1 MYNQCARRDD
11 RVVDRTRLENERSA
25 RDPGFE
31 SLSLRHKNCKI
42 TMLQISAYLI
52 CLILIGL
59 TIFQMLLIAGYPLGN
74 YAWGGAHRILPR
86 NLRIGSVS
94 SIAIY
99 AFIASIVL
107 DCVGI
112 IFIYENSFIGNSG
125 IWILVVYFGL
135 GIFLNGIS
143 RSKKERLVMT
153 PIVTIL
159 FLLCLFIGL
168 NT

>member
-1 MYNQCARRDD
+1 M
-11 RVVDRTRLENERSA
+11 VDRTRLENERSA